1 MLNLNI
7 WFKNL
12 KFRNKILFICLLASL
27 LPVITLGSFW
37 YNQIQHLFITRENEV
52 LDESLNQ
59 AISSVNYKVNTYFDV
74 INHIVWNEDVKRGVT
89 SHYDNNY
96 EMFLF
101 YHDTLDP
108 LLNTSKFLQTD
119 INRITIYSNNKMH
132 SHGESLRP
140 LSDIET
146 YSWFNS
152 ISKATTPRLI
162 VSAKEETFEVA
173 SQLFD
178 RHHNTTNIVYMDINY
193 GNVFESMSTLYE
205 NNYGLIILDE
215 NDMPVYQINK
225 FSKKNMSYALT
236 ESELL
241 NGLMEDSLKEQYIYK
256 KAELMPYNWKA
267 YLYRPIGTVSASSYE
282 LELTFFIVVL
292 SSILILFFSIYFLS
306 KVVVRP
312 LIMLSKNMEQI
323 EKGELIVTVTNTA
336 SDEIGNLIQ
345 KFGDMV
351 HKLQTMINEVY
362 KSKIARQEYEMKAL
376 QAQINPHFFYNSL
389 SLINS
394 KAIMADQEDISQMAQ
409 YLSSFYRTTLNQGKS
424 IISVKDELENTTSYI
439 QIQRM
444 MHSDSFEVYCD
455 VDNKILNYTM
465 INLLL
470 QPLVENAIN
479 HGIDHKETPG
489 KGILT
494 LSGKQ
499 NGDNL
504 IFTVTD
510 NGCGIDP
517 EKLRTILTN
526 KTKGYGVRNVH
537 HRVQLSYGREFGLA
551 YQSELNLGT
560 TVTLTIP
567 KRHTT

>member
-1 MLNLNI
+1 MLKI
-7 WFKNL
+7 KVWFKNL
-12 KFRNKILFICLLASL
+12 KFRNKILFICLLAGL

-37 YNQIQHLFITRENEV
+37 YNQIQHLYITRENEV

-59 AISSVNYKVNTYFDV
+59 AISSLDYKVNSYFDAM
-74 INHIVWNEDVKRGVT
+74 NHIVWNEDVKRGVT
-89 SHYDNNY
+89 SIYDNNY
-96 EMFLF
+96 EMFSF
-101 YHDTLDP
+101 YHYTLDP
-108 LLNTSKFLQTD
+108 LLDTSKFLQTD

-140 LSDIET
+140 LSDIEQ
-146 YSWFNS
+146 YSWFES
-152 ISKATTPRLI
+152 ISKATTPKLI

-178 RHHNTTNIVYMDINY
+178 RHHNTTNIVYMDIDY
-193 GNVFESMSTLYE
+193 GNVFESMSNLYE

-215 NDMPVYQINK
+215 NDLPVFQINK
-225 FSKKNMSYALT
+225 FSEKNISFALT
-236 ESELL
+236 ENELL
-241 NGLMEDSLKEQYIYK
+241 KRLSEYSLEEQYIYK
-256 KAELMPYNWKA
+256 KAELTPYNWTA
-267 YLYRPIGTVSASSYE
+267 YLYRPKGTVSASSYE

-292 SSILILFFSIYFLS
+292 SSIVILFLSIYFLS

-323 EKGELIVTVTNTA
+323 EKGELVVTVTNTS

-345 KFGDMV
+345 KFGNMV

-444 MHSDSFEVYCD
+444 MHSYSFEIHCE
-455 VDNKILNYTM
+455 VDKDILDYTM

-479 HGIDHKETPG
+479 HGIDHKETSG
-489 KGILT
+489 KGVLT
-494 LSGKQ
+494 ISGKQ
-499 NGDNL
+499 NEDNL
-504 IFTVTD
+504 IFTVSD

-517 EKLRTILTN
+517 EKQKTILTN

-537 HRVQLSYGREFGLA
+537 HRVQLSYGEKFGLA
-551 YQSELNLGT
+551 YQSKINVGT
-560 TVTLTIP
+560 TVILTIP
-567 KRHTT
+567 KRR

>member
-1 MLNLNI
+1 M
-7 WFKNL
+7 
-12 KFRNKILFICLLASL
+12 
-27 LPVITLGSFW
+27 
-37 YNQIQHLFITRENEV
+37 

-193 GNVFESMSTLYE
+193 ENVFESMSTLYE

-499 NGDNL
+499 NGYNL

>member
-1 MLNLNI
+1 MLKI
-7 WFKNL
+7 KVWFKNL
-12 KFRNKILFICLLASL
+12 KFRNKILFICLLAGL

-59 AISSVNYKVNTYFDV
+59 AISSLDYKVNTYFDAM
-74 INHIVWNEDVKRGVT
+74 NHIVWNEDVKRGVT

-101 YHDTLDP
+101 YHYTLDP

-140 LSDIET
+140 LSDIEQ
-146 YSWFNS
+146 YSWFES
-152 ISKATTPRLI
+152 ISKATTPKLI

-178 RHHNTTNIVYMDINY
+178 RHHNTTNIVYMDIDY
-193 GNVFESMSTLYE
+193 GSVFESMSTLYE

-215 NDMPVYQINK
+215 NDMPVFLINK
-225 FSKKNMSYALT
+225 FSEKNMSFALT
-236 ESELL
+236 ENELL
-241 NGLMEDSLKEQYIYK
+241 KRLSENSLEEQYIYK
-256 KAELMPYNWKA
+256 KAELTPYNWTA
-267 YLYRPIGTVSASSYE
+267 YLYRPIGTVSTSSYE

-292 SSILILFFSIYFLS
+292 SSILILFLSIYFLS

-323 EKGELIVTVTNTA
+323 ENGELVVTVTNTA

-345 KFGDMV
+345 KFGNMV
-351 HKLQTMINEVY
+351 HKIQTMINEVY

-444 MHSDSFEVYCD
+444 MHSYSFEVHCEVEKD
-455 VDNKILNYTM
+455 ILDYTM

-479 HGIDHKETPG
+479 HGIDHKETPC
-489 KGILT
+489 KGVLT
-494 LSGKQ
+494 ISGKQ
-499 NGDNL
+499 NEDNL
-504 IFTVTD
+504 IFTVSD

-517 EKLRTILTN
+517 EKLKTILTN

-537 HRVQLSYGREFGLA
+537 DRVQLSYGQKFGLA
-551 YQSELNLGT
+551 YQSEINVGT

-567 KRHTT
+567 KRR